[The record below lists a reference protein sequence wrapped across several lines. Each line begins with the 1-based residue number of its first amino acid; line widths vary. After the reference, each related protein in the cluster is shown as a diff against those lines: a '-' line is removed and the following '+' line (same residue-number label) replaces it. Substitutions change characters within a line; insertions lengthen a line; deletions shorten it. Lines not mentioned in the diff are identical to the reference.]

1 MKDRHSTDAYLS
13 AGLRV
18 TWVGMV
24 VNVFLVIVKLV
35 VGYISR
41 SQGLVADG
49 VHSLSDLISDVIV
62 IFGLRWGRQ
71 RADEKHPYGHGRIE
85 TVAGMIM
92 GFILVGT
99 AIAIAVRAVLT
110 LYHTEPM
117 IPGALAIAAAV
128 AGIVLK
134 EALYWYTLSTGRR
147 IKSLVV
153 IGNAWHHRSDA
164 LSSIAVLAGILAS
177 RINPDWYVADV
188 LAALVVTCFV
198 LMVGGKMIW
207 GGLLEIIDTAPDAGV
222 REQLEAGAAAV
233 NGVLQVHDIKARRS
247 GNRIIVEIH
256 IVVDPDLTVR
266 QGHDIAD
273 KVRSRLVTEVAD
285 VVHVLVHVDPEPDDD
300 NPDL

>member
-1 MKDRHSTDAYLS
+1 MKDRHTKDADLS